1 MLRAEPAPRVLTVTQ
16 LATLVRE
23 ALEGGVGSV
32 WVAGEISNLRPA
44 PSGHVYFTLKDEQS
58 QLGAV
63 MFRSVARALARVPDR
78 RAAGAGAGCRG
89 GARGGGGDRG
99 PQPAGRARRAD
110 RRARRR
116 LARGSVG
123 LQRGGGGAC
132 HRCLRCPGGV
142 GGGTRGRLH

>member
-16 LATLVRE
+16 LAALVRE
-23 ALEGGVGSV
+23 TLEGGVGRV

-63 MFRSVARALARVPDR
+63 LFRSAAQVLAFRPADGMEVLVSARVGLYPPR
-78 RAAGAGAGCRG
+78 GALQLYVDTMEPRG
-89 GARGGGGDRG
+89 RGARGGGRDRG
-99 PQPAGRARRAD
+99 PEPAGRPRRPD

-116 LARGSVG
+116 LARGPVG
-123 LQRGGGGAC
+123 I
-132 HRCLRCPGGV
+132 
-142 GGGTRGRLH
+142 